1 MRGRFAPSP
10 SGQMHLGNAWT
21 ALLAWL
27 ASRSQGG
34 SMVLRLE
41 DLDPGRSRSEYAA
54 GIMEDLQWLGLDWDE
69 GPDREGPNGPY
80 RQSER
85 RQLYQ
90 EAVERL
96 GQQGLVYECYCSRAE
111 LHVAE
116 APHAGE
122 SEWVYPG
129 TCRCFSREQRQ
140 KKLRSGRRPALRLA
154 VPDQTL
160 TFTDGL
166 YGEVRQHLPSA
177 CGDFVIR
184 RSDGVHAYQL
194 AVVVDDGLMR
204 INQVVRGQDLLT
216 STPRQLLLYR
226 LLGMQPPAFTHV
238 PLLIAP
244 DGHRLSKRQQSLS
257 LAALK
262 QTGVRAERII
272 GYLAWKAGLLEQDQ
286 SAAAADLV
294 HRFSLD
300 LIPRQAVVVHDT
312 EILGER

>member
-34 SMVLRLE
+34 SVVLRLE
-41 DLDPGRSRSEYAA
+41 DLDPDRSRADYAA

-69 GPDREGPNGPY
+69 GPDREGPYGPY
-80 RQSER
+80 SQSNR
-85 RQLYQ
+85 RHLYQ

-96 GQQGLVYECYCSRAE
+96 RQQGLVYECYCSRAE
-111 LHVAE
+111 LHITE

-122 SEWVYPG
+122 AEWVYPG
-129 TCRCFSREQRQ
+129 TCRCLSPEQRRG
-140 KKLRSGRRPALRLA
+140 KIYSGRRPALRLA

-204 INQVVRGQDLLT
+204 IDQVVRGQDLLA

-226 LLGMQPPAFTHV
+226 LLGLQPPAFAHV

-244 DGHRLSKRQQSLS
+244 DGHRLSKRQRSLS
-257 LAALK
+257 LAALR
-262 QTGVRAERII
+262 QAGVQAERII
-272 GYLAWKAGLLEQDQ
+272 GYLGWKAGLLERDQ
-286 SAAAADLV
+286 SAAAADLLR
-294 HRFSLD
+294 RFSLD
-300 LIPRQAVVVHDT
+300 RIPRQAVVVHEQDIFT
-312 EILGER
+312 